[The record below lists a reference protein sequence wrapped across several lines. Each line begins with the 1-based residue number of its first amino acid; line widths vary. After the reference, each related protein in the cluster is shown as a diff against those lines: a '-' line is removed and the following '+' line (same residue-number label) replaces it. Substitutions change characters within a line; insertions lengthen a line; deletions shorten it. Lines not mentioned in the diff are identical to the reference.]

1 MTVNSLESDRQLTTS
16 TSYDHARYEKTRN
29 FLRFLLKYIGFTLIA
44 KVDRVDGMEN
54 VPENGPAIL
63 MINHIALIDPIVVL
77 HVLPRNIIPLAKIE
91 VYDYPLVGIFPK
103 MWGVVPVKRED
114 FDRQAIKMVFE
125 ILRAGEI
132 VLVAP
137 EGTRSAQLSKGK
149 VGVAYLGSRSGVPV
163 IPVGIDG
170 TVGFPAPRFNSA
182 WKEPG
187 ARIRFGKPFK
197 FKTEF
202 QRADRD
208 QLRKMTDE
216 ALYALASILPPT
228 RRGAYSDLT
237 QATQETIDWV

>member
-1 MTVNSLESDRQLTTS
+1 MTVNNLESDRLVTTP
-16 TSYDHARYEKTRN
+16 TSYDHARYEKTRR

-91 VYDYPLVGIFPK
+91 VYDYPVVGIFPK

-114 FDRQAIKMVFE
+114 FDRQAVKMVFE
-125 ILRAGEI
+125 ILHAGEI

-137 EGTRSAQLSKGK
+137 EGTRSSQLTRGK
-149 VGVAYLGSRSGVPV
+149 VGVAYLGSRSGVSI

-170 TVGFPAPRFNSA
+170 TERFPALRYTSA

-202 QRADRD
+202 QRANRV

-216 ALYALASILPPT
+216 AMYALASILPTT